1 LPQDEWAPGAGT
13 VSRRHAKKPKPKP
26 GGEPLTGGPP
36 PEDAD
41 AVLRVLSRGEIE
53 VKGRLRW
60 SSNATF
66 LVAVHPPG
74 EGLSTKTKSQ
84 AGRAKNGPDD
94 SDDGRP
100 MLAIYKP
107 IKGERPLWDFPRG
120 LWKREVAAYE
130 LASALGWD
138 LVPPTAAR
146 LDAPL
151 GPGSLQYCVD
161 AIVDEHY
168 FSLLEEPRHHEALRR
183 VAAFDLIANNAD
195 RKSGHCLV
203 DRRGHIWAID
213 NGLCFHTE
221 PKLRTVI
228 WDFAGDKIGHELLA
242 SLEPLSRS
250 EVPRVMTSLLDEEE
264 IAALAARAAAV
275 FAHGRFPEPSGDF
288 PYPWPLV

>member
-1 LPQDEWAPGAGT
+1 LPQNEWAPGART
-13 VSRRHAKKPKPKP
+13 VSRRHAKQSKA
-26 GGEPLTGGPP
+26 GGEPVIGGPP

-74 EGLSTKTKSQ
+74 ERLSTKTKSQ
-84 AGRAKNGPDD
+84 AGPAKSVPDRG
-94 SDDGRP
+94 DGRP

-107 IKGERPLWDFPRG
+107 TKGERPLWDFPRG

-161 AIVDEHY
+161 AIVEEHY

-183 VAAFDLIANNAD
+183 VAAFDLIVNNAD
-195 RKSGHCLV
+195 RKSGHCLL
-203 DRRGHIWAID
+203 DRDGHIWAID

-221 PKLRTVI
+221 PKLRTVV
-228 WDFAGDKIGHELLA
+228 WDFAGDEIGPELLA

-264 IAALAARAAAV
+264 IAALSARAAAI
-275 FAHGRFPEPSGDF
+275 FALGRFPEPSGDF